1 MWELIICIL
10 AIKFFLLQKLIVLW
24 YSWCW
29 QWFLWTS
36 SIKKQDVLGTSLTVT
51 SFESTNTPLETWI
64 VVLDSW
70 IKEHKLQARALIEK
84 KLLLLK
90 HNGHSILLPPPPS
103 FIDATPPHF
112 NWYLFLVPS
121 FFPDSCANNSMSI
134 ISLENLF
141 AISIIDNSVATIIQ
155 VFEYNK
161 IIIIHFEKLRTWP
174 SGQNSKTAISR
185 NFEKENK

>member
-90 HNGHSILLPPPPS
+90 HSGHSILLPPPIYRRNPVTLTDIYFS
-103 FIDATPPHF
+103 SHHSSPILVQTIVCQLLVLRICLL
-112 NWYLFLVPS
+112 YL
-121 FFPDSCANNSMSI
+121 
-134 ISLENLF
+134 SL
-141 AISIIDNSVATIIQ
+141 IIQ
-155 VFEYNK
+155 
-161 IIIIHFEKLRTWP
+161 
-174 SGQNSKTAISR
+174 
-185 NFEKENK
+185 